1 MTQNEELLKKIN
13 DSIKEHIP
21 SQVGEELQKLLA
33 KGKADAEEVKSL
45 SIANENNRK
54 TINELNDTISQ
65 YKKLDERNSQLEI
78 REKAAEALEIKIQV
92 EKLTYQLAAEKDSK
106 EFAKSVSLGLVRNIE
121 YRRSLFDNTT
131 EPDGKDQYGNTVYSN
146 KSQSSTEKNEAN

>member
-78 REKAAEALEIKIQV
+78 REKAAEELERKIQI
-92 EKLTYQLAAEKDSK
+92 EKLTYQLAAEKESK
-106 EFAKSVSLGLVRNIE
+106 EFSKSVALGLVRNVE

-146 KSQSSTEKNEAN
+146 KSQNSTEKNEAN